1 MVQVQ
6 LVRIPS
12 ETVAVVRREIP
23 RETLPT
29 FFDEA
34 FGRVAGVLPEA
45 GGEISGPRFGWYH
58 GLPTTTVDVAAG
70 FPVAG
75 DVHGPDGGV
84 VVTERPGGRAL
95 VAVHVGPYEGITKT
109 WREVEAW
116 VEEYSLGVRGDSW
129 EEYLTEPEGDPT
141 TWRTRVVLPL
151 ADTG

>member
-1 MVQVQ
+1 MVQVRM
-6 LVRIPS
+6 VKVPS
-12 ETVAVVRREIP
+12 ETVAVLRREIP
-23 RETLPT
+23 KETLPT

-34 FGRVAGVLPEA
+34 FDRVADVVPEA
-45 GGEISGPRFGWYH
+45 GGEIAGPRFGWYH
-58 GLPTTTVDVAAG
+58 GLPTKTVDVAAG

-95 VAVHVGPYEGITKT
+95 VAVHVGSYDDLPRT

-116 VEEYSLGVRGDSW
+116 VEEYDLPVRGDSW
-129 EEYLTEPEGDPT
+129 EEYLTEPAGDPS

-151 ADTG
+151 S